1 MAQAMKKTSQKT
13 KPAKAG
19 ALVVVPSRAPAHE
32 SSFREVVEMIEAARA
47 RAYHAVNNELI
58 GLYWRIGEF
67 ISRQITAAGWGKNTV
82 NDLSLFIRARR
93 PGISGFSA
101 SNLWRMRQFHDT
113 YVGQPKLAALLRE
126 LNWTHNLLILARA
139 KRPEEREFYL
149 RLCAREKW
157 PSRELERQ
165 LADALFERT
174 VLSPPKVSVL
184 LTQIQP
190 GAQTIFKDT
199 YLLDFLDLP
208 EIHSEAGLQAGLL
221 SNLRKFLLELG
232 RDFTFVGE
240 QYLLQVGG
248 KDFRLDLLFYHRG
261 LQCLVAFD
269 LKVDEFRPEYLG
281 KMEFYLEALDR
292 DVKKPHERPSIGS
305 NSHYGSATPRRVPS
319 PGVPFS
325 SIMRIA
331 APSASSS
338 APPRTTKSSN
348 TLWPAPSPP
357 RSSPNTR
364 RRCRTSNSSSGS
376 SMSSTSSLSPT
387 PSRGKAEGK
396 RQKAKQTTPQDLR

>member
-1 MAQAMKKTSQKT
+1 
-13 KPAKAG
+13 
-19 ALVVVPSRAPAHE
+19 
-32 SSFREVVEMIEAARA
+32 MIEAARA

-165 LADALFERT
+165 LAGALFERT

-184 LTQIQP
+184 LTQIHP
-190 GAQTIFKDT
+190 GAQTIFMDT
-199 YLLDFLDLP
+199 YLRDFLDLP
-208 EIHSEAGLQAGLL
+208 
-221 SNLRKFLLELG
+221 
-232 RDFTFVGE
+232 
-240 QYLLQVGG
+240 
-248 KDFRLDLLFYHRG
+248 
-261 LQCLVAFD
+261 
-269 LKVDEFRPEYLG
+269 
-281 KMEFYLEALDR
+281 
-292 DVKKPHERPSIGS
+292 
-305 NSHYGSATPRRVPS
+305 
-319 PGVPFS
+319 
-325 SIMRIA
+325 
-331 APSASSS
+331 
-338 APPRTTKSSN
+338 
-348 TLWPAPSPP
+348 
-357 RSSPNTR
+357 
-364 RRCRTSNSSSGS
+364 
-376 SMSSTSSLSPT
+376 
-387 PSRGKAEGK
+387 
-396 RQKAKQTTPQDLR
+396 